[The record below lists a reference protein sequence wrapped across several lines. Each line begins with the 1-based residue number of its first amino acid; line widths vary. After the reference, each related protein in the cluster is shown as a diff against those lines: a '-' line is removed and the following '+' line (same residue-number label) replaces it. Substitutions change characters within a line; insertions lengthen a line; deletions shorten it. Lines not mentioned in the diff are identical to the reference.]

1 MFSIS
6 NFLLRVLSLTEDT
19 QRITA
24 DIKEIKQEV
33 RHLSDETKRL
43 AAEIERLRE
52 VGHYEHE
59 NMMLQINNTLLQ
71 FERRL
76 PPS

>member
-1 MFSIS
+1 MFSVS

-19 QRITA
+19 QRNTT
-24 DIKEIKQEV
+24 DIKEIKQDV

-52 VGHYEHE
+52 VSHYEREHDVAD
-59 NMMLQINNTLLQ
+59 QPYA
-71 FERRL
+71 FAV
-76 PPS
+76 